1 MLLFISWTSL
11 LIVFIVADIVYVAN
25 LNPQHLE
32 SCKLM
37 LESGKHVL
45 CEKPLAMNEKQAR
58 ELINLARS
66 KKLFFMEAVW
76 SRCFPVYERLRTII
90 DSGEIGEIKYVGMT
104 FGRPLNHIERMK

>member
-1 MLLFISWTSL
+1 M
-11 LIVFIVADIVYVAN
+11 
-25 LNPQHLE
+25 NPQHLE

-58 ELINLARS
+58 QLIDLARS

-76 SRCFPVYERLRTII
+76 SRCFPAYERLRNII
-90 DSGEIGEIKYVGMT
+90 DSGEIGDIKYVGMT
-104 FGRPLNHIERMK
+104 FGRPLSHIERLKY